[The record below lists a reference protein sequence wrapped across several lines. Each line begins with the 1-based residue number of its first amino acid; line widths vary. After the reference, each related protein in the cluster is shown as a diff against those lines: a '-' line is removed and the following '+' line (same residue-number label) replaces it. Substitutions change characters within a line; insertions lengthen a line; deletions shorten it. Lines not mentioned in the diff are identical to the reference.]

1 MDYLN
6 VGFVMIVAI
15 WVIVMLLWK
24 ITEKVIEFERR

>member
-24 ITEKVIEFERR
+24 ITQKVIEFERR